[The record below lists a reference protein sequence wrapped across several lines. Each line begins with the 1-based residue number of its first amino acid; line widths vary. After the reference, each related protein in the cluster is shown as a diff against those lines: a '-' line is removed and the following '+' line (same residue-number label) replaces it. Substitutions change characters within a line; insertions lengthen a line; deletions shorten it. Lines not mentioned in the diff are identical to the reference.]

1 MDLSLA
7 NEFIVES
14 KEHLATIEDDLL
26 ALERQ
31 QDAPERSL
39 VDKLFRAMHS
49 IKGGAGFIGLKNVNN
64 LAHRMETLLSLV
76 RSGNI
81 KATQPIVE
89 VLLKGSDQINAML
102 DDLEHS
108 NDIDI
113 AAMLAHLDDLL
124 DQKATPQVKKQLVT
138 PAPIQVKA
146 TKTVYP
152 FAVNQFDLRQRKA
165 ENCYLFVLR
174 FDLSAMAASGG
185 QGPVTLVR
193 DLSQAGE
200 IIDGHLRHEG
210 DLRTAVPARLTYDV
224 LFATPIPQDVLGQL
238 LLDNLGVPD
247 LEVVAVEE
255 ADVEVAKE
263 PAATAAATPVAVTA
277 PGALPKPAAVPAPG
291 SAPMTLIAEPTRPP
305 TVKNDPL
312 KSVTASA
319 PIHALEK
326 TAPTSA
332 LASVAPAA
340 VNSAA
345 NSAANVAAP
354 PPEASVRIN
363 VEILDELMTLAGELV
378 LVRNQQLMI
387 SEKADPMMRA
397 AVQRLNMVATELQE
411 TIMRTRMQPMGNLF
425 SRFPRVVRDL
435 GNKLGKQI
443 EIDMVGNEVDI
454 DKTILESLA
463 DPLKHLV
470 RNSCDH
476 GLEGPDERIAAG
488 KPAVGRIALRAFHE
502 GGQINIE
509 IRDDGR
515 GINLARV
522 KAKAVENGLKTQ
534 AEVNALTEKE
544 AIHLILL
551 PGFSTAETVTD
562 VSGRGVGMDVVKTS
576 IEKLGGQFDIAT
588 TAGQGT
594 IILLRLP
601 LTLAIIPSLM
611 VGVGDHRYALPQ
623 VNLEELVCLYDE
635 EVVNKIEIA
644 RDQEVY
650 RLRDMLLPLV
660 RLSELFT
667 HPEPL
672 NTKTRNAITEKFRS
686 ERADIA
692 KRGETLTFAVVKVG
706 VKRFGLVVDRVI
718 GTEEIVVKPM
728 HAALKHLRCCSGAT
742 VMGDG
747 QVALIL
753 DIEGISKHAG
763 LSSEGMQ
770 RAGESS
776 KHADQELQADAHH
789 MLLFR
794 YGTKEQFAVALPL
807 IKRIEPI
814 NMAHIE
820 TIGDKEFITVDGAP
834 TAILRLDR
842 LIKVSPCVE
851 KPQQFLL
858 LPKHT
863 SKPCGLLVSEV
874 IDIDGSTSD
883 VNISTHREDGVL
895 GTAIVREHLT
905 LFPDLYRLIEKADPE
920 EKPKEREGKKIR
932 VLLAEDT
939 SFFRQLVR
947 GYLESGGFE
956 VVAVEDGALAL
967 AAFNEQAF
975 DMVVSDLEMPVMN
988 GWDFMK
994 AVRSGHHNQRV
1005 PALALSSLATEES
1018 INAATRVGYDRY
1030 EIKMDRGR
1038 FLVAVNEM
1046 VDRHIRRGVSSHERV
1061 AGAGVAS

>member
-81 KATQPIVE
+81 KPTQPIVE
-89 VLLKGSDQINAML
+89 SLLKGSDQINAML

-124 DQKATPQVKKQLVT
+124 DQKAPPAVKQQLVT

-146 TKTVYP
+146 TKTAYP
-152 FAVNQFDLRQRKA
+152 FAVNQFDLNQRKP

-210 DLRTAVPARLTYDV
+210 DLRAGLPARLTYDV

-247 LEVVAVEE
+247 LEVVPVEE
-255 ADVEVAKE
+255 ADVEVATE
-263 PAATAAATPVAVTA
+263 RSPVIAPVTVPLASLVA
-277 PGALPKPAAVPAPG
+277 PPAAVKVDPPKASVMPSEPQKVAP
-291 SAPMTLIAEPTRPP
+291 
-305 TVKNDPL
+305 VF
-312 KSVTASA
+312 TA
-319 PIHALEK
+319 EK
-326 TAPTSA
+326 TTGVLSP
-332 LASVAPAA
+332 
-340 VNSAA
+340 SAA
-345 NSAANVAAP
+345 PSAAANAAAP

-387 SEKADPMMRA
+387 SEKADPMLRA
-397 AVQRLNMVATELQE
+397 AVQRLNIVATELQE

-443 EIDMVGNEVDI
+443 EIDMIGNEVDI

-463 DPLKHLV
+463 DPLRHLV

-476 GLEGPDERIAAG
+476 GLEGPDERTAAG

-515 GINLARV
+515 GINLDRV

-534 AEVNALTEKE
+534 AEVNALSEKD
-544 AIHLILL
+544 AILLILL

-588 TAGQGT
+588 IAGQGT
-594 IILLRLP
+594 TILLRLP

-623 VNLEELVCLYDE
+623 VNLEELVCLYDD
-635 EVVNKIEIA
+635 EVVTKIEIA

-660 RLSELFT
+660 RLSELFL

-672 NTKTRNAITEKFRS
+672 TSKTRNSITEKYRC
-686 ERADIA
+686 ERADVA

-728 HAALKHLRCCSGAT
+728 HPALKHLRCCSGAT

-763 LSSEGMQ
+763 LSAEGMQ

-776 KHADQELQADAHH
+776 KHADKELQADAHH

-814 NMAHIE
+814 TMAHIE

-842 LIKVSPCVE
+842 LIKVSPCIE

-863 SKPCGLLVSEV
+863 RKPCGILVSEV
-874 IDIDGSTSD
+874 IDIDGSTTD
-883 VNISTHREDGVL
+883 VNTSTHREDGVL

-967 AAFNEQAF
+967 AAFNEETF

-994 AVRSGHHNQRV
+994 NVRNGHHNQRV

-1046 VDRHIRRGVSSHERV
+1046 VDRHIRRGVAV
-1061 AGAGVAS
+1061 GVGAAS

>member
-81 KATQPIVE
+81 KPTQPIVE
-89 VLLKGSDQINAML
+89 SLLKGSDQINAML

-113 AAMLAHLDDLL
+113 AVMLAHLDDLL
-124 DQKATPQVKKQLVT
+124 DQKAPPAVKQQLVT

-146 TKTVYP
+146 TKTAYP
-152 FAVNQFDLRQRKA
+152 FAVNQFDLNKRKP

-210 DLRTAVPARLTYDV
+210 DLRAAVPARLTYDV

-263 PAATAAATPVAVTA
+263 RAPVVATVIAPLAALVAPPAAVTVD
-277 PGALPKPAAVPAPG
+277 PPKPAVMPSEPKKSAPVPTAEKITGVLSLSAATG
-291 SAPMTLIAEPTRPP
+291 SAAG
-305 TVKNDPL
+305 V
-312 KSVTASA
+312 V
-319 PIHALEK
+319 
-326 TAPTSA
+326 
-332 LASVAPAA
+332 
-340 VNSAA
+340 
-345 NSAANVAAP
+345 ANVAAP

-387 SEKADPMMRA
+387 SEKADPMLRA
-397 AVQRLNMVATELQE
+397 AVQRLNIVATELQE

-425 SRFPRVVRDL
+425 TRFPRVVRDL

-443 EIDMVGNEVDI
+443 EIDMIGNEVDI

-463 DPLKHLV
+463 DPLRHLV

-476 GLEGPDERIAAG
+476 GLEGPDERTSAG

-534 AEVNALTEKE
+534 TEVNALTEKE
-544 AIHLILL
+544 AINLILL

-576 IEKLGGQFDIAT
+576 IEKLGGQFDIST

-594 IILLRLP
+594 TILLRLP

-635 EVVNKIEIA
+635 EVVTKIEIA

-660 RLSELFT
+660 RLSELFL

-672 NTKTRNAITEKFRS
+672 TSKTRNTITEKYRC
-686 ERADIA
+686 ERADVA

-728 HAALKHLRCCSGAT
+728 HPALKHLRCCSGAA

-763 LSSEGMQ
+763 LSAEGMQ

-776 KHADQELQADAHH
+776 KHANQEIQADAHH

-842 LIKVSPCVE
+842 LIKVSPCIE

-863 SKPCGLLVSEV
+863 RKPCGILVSEV
-874 IDIDGSTSD
+874 IDIDGSTTD
-883 VNISTHREDGVL
+883 VNTSTHREDGVL

-967 AAFNEQAF
+967 AAFNEETF

-994 AVRSGHHNQRV
+994 NVRNGRHNQRV

-1046 VDRHIRRGVSSHERV
+1046 VDRHIRRGVA

>member
-81 KATQPIVE
+81 KPTQPIVE
-89 VLLKGSDQINAML
+89 SLLKGSDQINAML

-108 NDIDI
+108 NDVDI

-124 DQKATPQVKKQLVT
+124 DQKAPPAVKQQLVT

-146 TKTVYP
+146 TRTAYP
-152 FAVNQFDLRQRKA
+152 FAVNQFDLNQRKP

-263 PAATAAATPVAVTA
+263 KVAVVAPVAVSVPVTVPIASLVTPPAAVKAEPVKPEPPKATVAATPNRPVEN
-277 PGALPKPAAVPAPG
+277 PPAAAG
-291 SAPMTLIAEPTRPP
+291 A
-305 TVKNDPL
+305 
-312 KSVTASA
+312 
-319 PIHALEK
+319 
-326 TAPTSA
+326 
-332 LASVAPAA
+332 
-340 VNSAA
+340 
-345 NSAANVAAP
+345 AANVAAP

-387 SEKADPMMRA
+387 SEKADPILRA
-397 AVQRLNMVATELQE
+397 AVQRLNIVATELQE

-476 GLEGPDERIAAG
+476 GLEGPDERTAAG

-594 IILLRLP
+594 TILLRLP

-660 RLSELFT
+660 RLSELFI

-672 NTKTRNAITEKFRS
+672 NTKTRNLITEKYRT
-686 ERADIA
+686 ERASLA
-692 KRGETLTFAVVKVG
+692 ERGETLTFAVVKVG

-728 HAALKHLRCCSGAT
+728 HPALKHLRCCSGAT

-763 LSSEGMQ
+763 LSAEGMQ

-794 YGTKEQFAVALPL
+794 YGAKEQFAVALPL

-814 NMAHIE
+814 TMDHIE

-842 LIKVSPCVE
+842 LIKVSPCIE

-863 SKPCGLLVSEV
+863 RKPCGLLVSEV

-883 VNISTHREDGVL
+883 VNTSTHREDGVL

-967 AAFNEQAF
+967 AAFNEQDF

-994 AVRSGHHNQRV
+994 QVRNGHHNQRV

-1018 INAATRVGYDRY
+1018 INAATRVGFDRY

-1046 VDRHIRRGVSSHERV
+1046 VDRHIRRGVA
-1061 AGAGVAS
+1061 AGAGAAS

>member
-81 KATQPIVE
+81 KPTQPIVE
-89 VLLKGSDQINAML
+89 VLLKGSDQINTML

-113 AAMLAHLDDLL
+113 AVMLAHLDDLL
-124 DQKATPQVKKQLVT
+124 DQKAPPAVKQQLVT

-152 FAVNQFDLRQRKA
+152 FAVNQFDLNQRKP

-174 FDLSAMAASGG
+174 FDLSAMAAAGG

-247 LEVVAVEE
+247 LEVVPVEE

-263 PAATAAATPVAVTA
+263 PVAV
-277 PGALPKPAAVPAPG
+277 
-291 SAPMTLIAEPTRPP
+291 
-305 TVKNDPL
+305 
-312 KSVTASA
+312 
-319 PIHALEK
+319 
-326 TAPTSA
+326 
-332 LASVAPAA
+332 VAPAA
-340 VNSAA
+340 VNVPVSVPIAA
-345 NSAANVAAP
+345 LVAAPARSRTIENPPAAAGAAASTAANVAAP

-387 SEKADPMMRA
+387 SEKADPMLRA
-397 AVQRLNMVATELQE
+397 AVQRLNIVATELQE

-476 GLEGPDERIAAG
+476 GLEGPDERIAGG

-594 IILLRLP
+594 TILLRLP

-635 EVVNKIEIA
+635 EVLNKIEIA

-660 RLSELFT
+660 RLSELFI

-672 NTKTRNAITEKFRS
+672 NAKTRNTITEKYRT
-686 ERADIA
+686 ERASLA
-692 KRGETLTFAVVKVG
+692 ERGETLTFAVVKVG

-728 HAALKHLRCCSGAT
+728 HPTLKHLRCCSGAT

-763 LSSEGMQ
+763 LSAEGMQ

-794 YGTKEQFAVALPL
+794 YGAKEQFAVALPL

-842 LIKVSPCVE
+842 LIKVSPCIE

-863 SKPCGLLVSEV
+863 RKPCGLLVSEV

-883 VNISTHREDGVL
+883 VNTSTHREDGVL

-920 EKPKEREGKKIR
+920 EKPKEREGRKIR

-967 AAFNEQAF
+967 AAFNGQDF

-994 AVRSGHHNQRV
+994 QVRNGHHNQRV

-1018 INAATRVGYDRY
+1018 INAATRVGFDRY

-1046 VDRHIRRGVSSHERV
+1046 VDRHIRRGVV
-1061 AGAGVAS
+1061 AGAGAAS

>member
-31 QDAPERSL
+31 QDAPERGL

-76 RSGNI
+76 RSGGI
-81 KATQPIVE
+81 KPTQPIVE

-113 AAMLAHLDDLL
+113 AAMLAHLDQLL
-124 DQKATPQVKKQLVT
+124 DQKAPPQAKQQIAT
-138 PAPIQVKA
+138 PAPIVVKA
-146 TKTVYP
+146 TKKVYP
-152 FAVNQFDLRQRKA
+152 FAVSQFDLCNRKA
-165 ENCYLFVLR
+165 ENCFLFVLR
-174 FDLSAMAASGG
+174 FDLSAMAAGGG

-224 LFATPIPQDVLGQL
+224 LFATPIPQEVLGQL

-247 LEVVAVEE
+247 LEVVPVEE
-255 ADVEVAKE
+255 ADVEVAKPQAE
-263 PAATAAATPVAVTA
+263 KPVAAAPAPVPVTA
-277 PGALPKPAAVPAPG
+277 P
-291 SAPMTLIAEPTRPP
+291 
-305 TVKNDPL
+305 
-312 KSVTASA
+312 
-319 PIHALEK
+319 
-326 TAPTSA
+326 
-332 LASVAPAA
+332 APAA
-340 VNSAA
+340 VKSAP
-345 NSAANVAAP
+345 VAATTAPAATPAPAAPTP
-354 PPEASVRIN
+354 PAATKPLAEAPAASGGAPAAEATVRIG

-378 LVRNQQLMI
+378 LVRNQQLMV
-387 SEKADPMMRA
+387 SEKADPVLRA
-397 AVQRLNMVATELQE
+397 AVQRLNIVATELQE

-443 EIDMVGNEVDI
+443 EIDMEGNEVDL

-476 GLEGPDERIAAG
+476 GLEGPEERVAGG
-488 KPAVGRIALRAFHE
+488 KPVIGRIKLHAFHE

-534 AEVNALTEKE
+534 AEVNAMSEKE
-544 AIHLILL
+544 AIHLILA

-576 IEKLGGQFDIAT
+576 IEKLGGQFDIST
-588 TAGQGT
+588 ETGKGT
-594 IILLRLP
+594 VILLRLP
-601 LTLAIIPSLM
+601 LTLAIIPSLV
-611 VGVGDHRYALPQ
+611 VGVGAHRYALPQ
-623 VNLEELVCLYDE
+623 VNLEELVCLYE
-635 EVVNKIEIA
+635 KEVVDQIEIA

-650 RLRDMLLPLV
+650 RLRDQLLPLV
-660 RLSELFT
+660 RLSELFLQR
-667 HPEPL
+667 EPM
-672 NTKTRNAITEKFRS
+672 NTKTRSAITEKNRI
-686 ERADIA
+686 ERAEIA
-692 KRGETLTFAVVKVG
+692 ARGETLTFAVVKVG
-706 VKRFGLVVDRVI
+706 VRRFGLVVDRVI

-728 HAALKHLRCCSGAT
+728 HPALKHLRCCSGAT

-753 DIEGISKHAG
+753 DIEGIAKHAG
-763 LSSEGMQ
+763 LSPEGLQ
-770 RAGESS
+770 RAGESV
-776 KHADQELQADAHH
+776 KRQDRELQADAHN

-794 YGTKEQFAVALPL
+794 YGVKEQFAVALPL

-814 NMAHIE
+814 RMDHIE
-820 TIGDKEFITVDGAP
+820 TIGDKEFITVDGQP

-842 LIKVSPCVE
+842 LIKVGPCIE

-863 SKPCGLLVSEV
+863 RKPCGILVSEV
-874 IDIDGSTSD
+874 LDIDGSTTD
-883 VNISTHREDGVL
+883 VNTSTHREDGVL

-920 EKPKEREGKKIR
+920 EKPKEREGRKIR

-956 VVAVEDGALAL
+956 VMAAEDGQQALE
-967 AAFNEQAF
+967 AFLEQDF
-975 DMVVSDLEMPVMN
+975 DLIVSDLEMPVMN
-988 GWDFMK
+988 GWEFMK
-994 AVRSGHHNQRV
+994 RVRGGTRNPRI

-1018 INAATRVGYDRY
+1018 ISAATRVGFDRY

-1038 FLVAVNEM
+1038 FLVAVNDM
-1046 VDRHIRRGVSSHERV
+1046 VDRQIRKTVT
-1061 AGAGVAS
+1061 AGQGAHA